1 MTTKELIKQL
11 QKLDP
16 DGNMEVYHWCGNY
29 MEQPTEHV
37 TVEYDCTTDKDYIL
51 FD

>member
-1 MTTKELIKQL
+1 MTTKELIEQL

-29 MEQPTEHV
+29 MEQPTEDV